1 MAKHPKPKK
10 ILRGMP
16 GSTEPAARQVL
27 NQIKRK
33 KATPTKQRDTG
44 GKTTA
49 KSPFKAKTA
58 AQSAAA
64 KKSAIAKRD
73 ARMKANP
80 VKRKVSKPKAKK
92 RSYGRKMT

>member
-1 MAKHPKPKK
+1 MAKKKK

-16 GSTEPAARQVL
+16 GSTEPQARQVL

-49 KSPFKAKTA
+49 KSPFKAKTPAQTAKSLKEARKRA
-58 AQSAAA
+58 ASRPTV
-64 KKSAIAKRD
+64 KK
-73 ARMKANP
+73 KAQ
-80 VKRKVSKPKAKK
+80 PKAKK